1 MTIRHRKRIGASPAD
16 IARYIPAEFADVE
29 TIYDYREYFQCLQ
42 LQIEALTG
50 VNDIGLAMNVAVE
63 LGTDLASW
71 LERHMTKGSRDYAP
85 YT

>member
-16 IARYIPAEFADVE
+16 VARYVPVEFADVE
-29 TIYDYREYFQCLQ
+29 TIYNYREYFQSLQ

-50 VNDIGLAMNVAVE
+50 VNDSGLAMSVAVE

-71 LERHMTKGSRDYAP
+71 LERHMTKDSANIAP

>member
-16 IARYIPAEFADVE
+16 IARYIPVEFADVD
-29 TIYDYREYFQCLQ
+29 TIHDYREYFQCLQ

-50 VNDIGLAMNVAVE
+50 VNDSGLAMDVAEE

-71 LERHMTKGSRDYAP
+71 LGCHMTTDSVDYAP